1 MYVLIS
7 GVVLMWDLYNE
18 REMISN
24 YGSNWDIVSDFC
36 LNDLTHEELVEMLS
50 HFLMGKTDQSIV
62 PYSDEA
68 KISSTNKIYHMMGER
83 PEDPKFIFIDNPH
96 CYYILFSSLPE
107 LFNSMDNSFRD
118 YLINFVIEEPVF
130 YDALTTCYY
139 NTLCEQ
145 FCRLGVYNT
154 LNLSGSLLKKGSPL
168 TADEQRIYSKA
179 LIDSFDWEFFTLPKH
194 CKERTYLL
202 GNISKINKAHPELR
216 LSKLCGL

>member
-1 MYVLIS
+1 MFVLIS
-7 GVVLMWDLYNE
+7 GVVSMWNIYNE
-18 REMISN
+18 REMVSN

-50 HFLMGKTDQSIV
+50 HFLIDKTDQSIV

-68 KISSTNKIYHMMGER
+68 KISSGNKIYHMLGEQ

-96 CYYILFSSLPE
+96 CYYILFPNLPE
-107 LFNSMDNSFRD
+107 LLNSLDSSFRD
-118 YLINFVIEEPVF
+118 SLIDFVAETPLF
-130 YDALTTCYY
+130 YNTLTTCYY

-179 LIDSFDWEFFTLPKH
+179 LIDSFDWEFFNLPKH
-194 CKERTYLL
+194 CDERTHLQN
-202 GNISKINKAHPELR
+202 NISKINKAHPELR

>member
-1 MYVLIS
+1 
-7 GVVLMWDLYNE
+7 MWNLYNE
-18 REMISN
+18 REMLSN

-50 HFLMGKTDQSIV
+50 HFLMDKTGQSIV

-68 KISSTNKIYHMMGER
+68 KISSSNKIYHMLGER
-83 PEDPKFIFIDNPH
+83 PEGPKFIFIDNPH
-96 CYYILFSSLPE
+96 CYYILFPNLPE
-107 LFNSMDNSFRD
+107 LLNSLDSSFRD
-118 YLINFVIEEPVF
+118 SLIDFVIETSYF
-130 YDALTTCYY
+130 YDTVKTHYY
-139 NTLCEQ
+139 NSLCEQ

-168 TADEQRIYSKA
+168 SDDEQGTYGKA
-179 LIDSFDWEFFTLPKH
+179 LIDSFDWEFFNLPKH

-216 LSKLCGL
+216 LPKLCGL